1 MDTSSEQ
8 QARIHA
14 LEDWFVAQIPRI
26 WGFDARIQS
35 AMRRIWDKGSSRE
48 IEHFHYGRDLE
59 PRVYLRKGIDDP
71 EWPLYQATIE
81 ALVGHFGADA
91 AHFADYHFR
100 PSARRY
106 SEPRTQQNPSRED
119 FVAQAACVVGQR
131 IVARALQERR
141 DRYVLQSALERAR
154 YLLRDV
160 AQRPER
166 SKDPFGRSPVYPPQL
181 DDLRGWLNQDFP
193 FAEFEPD
200 CRELLAGGWNGKHAN
215 AEVSEGNYQTE
226 LYALREFVLAAMDH
240 FQRAGEWSFEHYRA
254 FIRLA
259 PPLFSGEML
268 GVITPERIDRRYVGA
283 SWLIEYVR
291 RLAWE
296 TLLEATA
303 GKADEA
309 FLYAIS
315 DQPEGARWLLQCGRL
330 IEARGLGPKEF
341 NDDNYDDLSRAL
353 KNYCQLQAL
362 AAEDDPDRVVAEL
375 RGLQPDTRWLLL
387 MFAGAAQ
394 PLLFRA
400 LDIESLLPL
409 HHWLERM
416 RQRVHNSESLSSG
429 LVDLNE
435 IEPILQGIAE
445 KPLQRYLKAL
455 KDSQI
460 DREDYNRA
468 VTLLDA
474 VRGKNRSQIEK
485 ALPKHGQIAAKA
497 YGLLPLMDADDARGR
512 YVTLKKIWK
521 ECSRYGA
528 ERQANTR
535 AAVTVGLANLAQ
547 RAGYRDAARMEWDM
561 EAAIGGEAAAKLQ
574 PTIIEPWRVWVEMDG
589 IKPVLVVSKEGKRL
603 KSVPA
608 GIKKLPAFLEI
619 RQAVDELKQQA
630 SRFRRTLEQL
640 MCDGEALPRAD
651 LAKLVQIPAVAFLL
665 ANLLG
670 IDERGQIGLIDP
682 ATLELVDGEQRGP
695 IGEQLRLA
703 HGLDL
708 LAADKL
714 AHWQQQIVKA
724 QMVQPFKQVFRE
736 LYVPTPAELDTETYS
751 NRFAGHTVNGA
762 TAYRLLQGRG
772 WSSFEGSAYKRF
784 PEARCQAEWN
794 FPDVRHYLA
803 EDEAVTCDQ
812 LRFHRGNELLAIAE
826 VPPLA
831 FSEAMRDADL
841 VVSVANIDDEGAYWS
856 AEASR
861 HRMQIVQEVA
871 RALGLKGLRFED
883 NFVHFTG
890 KLASYR
896 IHLGSG
902 VIHIMPGSY
911 LCIVPAPEA
920 KSGGKF
926 YLPFADTDR
935 KTSEIISK
943 LLLLLNDHKIKDET
957 ILAQIRRS

>member
-1 MDTSSEQ
+1 
-8 QARIHA
+8 
-14 LEDWFVAQIPRI
+14 
-26 WGFDARIQS
+26 
-35 AMRRIWDKGSSRE
+35 MRE
-48 IEHFHYGRDLE
+48 
-59 PRVYLRKGIDDP
+59 RVY
-71 EWPLYQATIE
+71 
-81 ALVGHFGADA
+81 
-91 AHFADYHFR
+91 
-100 PSARRY
+100 
-106 SEPRTQQNPSRED
+106 
-119 FVAQAACVVGQR
+119 
-131 IVARALQERR
+131 
-141 DRYVLQSALERAR
+141 
-154 YLLRDV
+154 
-160 AQRPER
+160 
-166 SKDPFGRSPVYPPQL
+166 
-181 DDLRGWLNQDFP
+181 
-193 FAEFEPD
+193 
-200 CRELLAGGWNGKHAN
+200 
-215 AEVSEGNYQTE
+215 
-226 LYALREFVLAAMDH
+226 
-240 FQRAGEWSFEHYRA
+240 
-254 FIRLA
+254 
-259 PPLFSGEML
+259 
-268 GVITPERIDRRYVGA
+268 
-283 SWLIEYVR
+283 
-291 RLAWE
+291 
-296 TLLEATA
+296 
-303 GKADEA
+303 
-309 FLYAIS
+309 
-315 DQPEGARWLLQCGRL
+315 
-330 IEARGLGPKEF
+330 
-341 NDDNYDDLSRAL
+341 
-353 KNYCQLQAL
+353 
-362 AAEDDPDRVVAEL
+362 
-375 RGLQPDTRWLLL
+375 
-387 MFAGAAQ
+387 
-394 PLLFRA
+394 
-400 LDIESLLPL
+400 
-409 HHWLERM
+409 
-416 RQRVHNSESLSSG
+416 NSESLSSG
-429 LVDLNE
+429 RVDLDE
-435 IEPILQGIAE
+435 IETILKGIAD

-460 DREDYNRA
+460 DREDYARA
-468 VTLLDA
+468 VTLLEA

-497 YGLLPLMDADDARGR
+497 YGLLPLTDADDARGR

-574 PTIIEPWRVWVEMDG
+574 PTDIPPWRAWVEMEG
-589 IKPVLVVSKEGKRL
+589 IKPVLAVSKEGKRL

-608 GIKKLPAFLEI
+608 GIKKLPAFVEI
-619 RQAVDELKQQA
+619 KQAADELKEQA

-670 IDERGQIGLIDP
+670 IDENGQLGLIDP
-682 ATLELVDGEQRGP
+682 NTLELVDGEQRWA

-708 LAADKL
+708 LAANKL
-714 AHWQQQIVKA
+714 AHWQQQIVTA
-724 QMVQPFKQVFRE
+724 QIVQPFKQVFRE
-736 LYVPTPAELDTETYS
+736 LYVPTPAELETATYS
-751 NRFAGHTVNGA
+751 NRFAGHCVNGA
-762 TAYRLLQGRG
+762 TAYRLLQARN
-772 WSSFEGSAYKRF
+772 WSSVEGSAFKRF

-812 LRFHRGNELLAIAE
+812 LRFHRGNELLPIAD
-826 VPPLA
+826 VPALA

-841 VVSVANIDDEGAYWS
+841 VVSVANIDDQGAYWS

-883 NFVHFTG
+883 NFVHFAG

-920 KSGGKF
+920 RSGGKF

-943 LLLLLNDHKIKDET
+943 LLMLLNDHKIKDET
-957 ILAQIRRS
+957 ILAQIRR